1 MRKLNRLALIGGF
14 LVTALIALAAVPAT
28 KPKWPISAST
38 LADTNALAPQIEIV
52 FCLDATSSMGG
63 LIQTAKEKIWE
74 IVTSLTQAN
83 PAPEIKLGMVFYR
96 DRLDAF
102 VTKTY
107 PLTKDIDG
115 IYSELLK
122 IQAEG
127 GGDAPE
133 SVNQALHEAVTR
145 MNWSDRQNVY
155 KTIFLVGD
163 CPPHMDY
170 ANDNRYPVT
179 CSNAKESHIRIN
191 TLKLGSGCEEAIA
204 HFKAI
209 AEATAGEYLQL
220 DQQARDVVIATPFDD
235 SINVYSYNIDHSKIY
250 YGTASEQS
258 EMTKRQDKSLAFY
271 KEASVSS
278 NSDRASFNMSG
289 SGADNWYG
297 SQELINDLNTGKVK
311 LEAITPSSLPK
322 ALQQLDKEALKAEI
336 QKTVTKRD
344 GDIANMKRL
353 LLAREVFLQQAKK
366 AAGKEDSFS
375 GKVFKI
381 IQKQAAA
388 QGVVI
393 ARS

>member
-1 MRKLNRLALIGGF
+1 MKKLNRLTLIGGF

-28 KPKWPISAST
+28 KPTWPISGGT

-52 FCLDATSSMGG
+52 FCLDATSSMSG
-63 LIQTAKEKIWE
+63 LIQTAKEKIWD
-74 IVTSLTQAN
+74 IVTSLTQAS

-96 DRLDAF
+96 DRGDAF

-115 IYSELLK
+115 TYSELLR

-133 SVNQALHEAVTR
+133 SVNQALHEAVTQ
-145 MNWSDRQNVY
+145 MNWSSRQNVY
-155 KTIFLVGD
+155 QTIFLVGD

-170 ANDNRYPVT
+170 ANDNGYPAT
-179 CSNAKESHIRIN
+179 CRKAKESHIRIN
-191 TLKLGSGCEEAIA
+191 TLKLGTGCQDAIA
-204 HFKAI
+204 HFEAI
-209 AEATAGEYLQL
+209 AEATGGEYLQL
-220 DQQARDVVIATPFDD
+220 DQQAKDVVIATPFDD

-250 YGTASEQS
+250 YGTASEQT
-258 EMTKRQDKSLAFY
+258 EMITRQAKSLAFY

-297 SQELINDLNTGKVK
+297 RQELINDLNTGKVK
-311 LEAITPSSLPK
+311 LEAIAPSSLPK
-322 ALQQLDKEALKAEI
+322 ALQELDKEALKAEI
-336 QKTVTKRD
+336 QKTVAKRD

-381 IQKQAAA
+381 IKKQAAT

-393 ARS
+393 AGS

>member
-1 MRKLNRLALIGGF
+1 MKQRNRIVLILSF
-14 LVTALIALAAVPAT
+14 LVTALVALAAEPSS
-28 KPKWPISAST
+28 KASRPT
-38 LADTNALAPQIEIV
+38 SVGAVADSQAVAPQIEIV

-63 LIQTAKEKIWE
+63 LIQTAKEKIWD
-74 IVTSLTQAN
+74 IVTSLTQAS

-96 DRLDAF
+96 DRGDAF

-115 IYSELLK
+115 TYAELLR

-133 SVNQALHEAVTR
+133 SVNQALHEAVTQ
-145 MNWSDRQNVY
+145 MNWSRHQGVY
-155 KTIFLVGD
+155 QTIFLVGD

-170 ANDNRYPVT
+170 VHDHLYPAT

-191 TLKLGSGCEEAIA
+191 TLKLGSGCEDAIA

-209 AEATAGEYLQL
+209 AEATGGEYLQL
-220 DQQARDVVIATPFDD
+220 DQQATDVVIATPFDD
-235 SINVYSYNIDHSKIY
+235 SINVYSYRIDHSKIY
-250 YGTASEQS
+250 YGTVSQQS
-258 EMTKRQDKSLAFY
+258 EMMQRQSKSLAFY

-311 LEAITPSSLPK
+311 LEAIEHSSLPI
-322 ALQQLDKEALKAEI
+322 ALQRLDKKDLQAEI
-336 QKTVTKRD
+336 EKTVAQRES
-344 GDIANMKRL
+344 DIANMKRL
-353 LLAREVFLQQAKK
+353 LLAREAFLQQAKK
-366 AAGKEDSFS
+366 AAGKADSFS
-375 GKVFKI
+375 EKVFKI
-381 IQKQAAA
+381 IQKQAAT
-388 QGVVI
+388 QGVVLG
-393 ARS
+393 RG